1 MSVDTTKGNEKKTVE
16 AVVEDPSQYTLK
28 FDKPWSFEG
37 EPYTELKFD
46 FNKIN
51 GRKLIALTKRLDL
64 EDMKTPVKAMSME
77 FQAAVCAE
85 AASVPMD
92 LILELPGNYFSKAAV
107 MAQGFLL
114 QSLQA

>member
-1 MSVDTTKGNEKKTVE
+1 MTVDTTKETKSAAEATVE
-16 AVVEDPSQYTLK
+16 GPSQYTLK
-28 FDKPWSFEG
+28 FSEPWDFEG
-37 EPYTELKFD
+37 EKYTELKFD

-77 FQAAVCAE
+77 YQAAVCAE